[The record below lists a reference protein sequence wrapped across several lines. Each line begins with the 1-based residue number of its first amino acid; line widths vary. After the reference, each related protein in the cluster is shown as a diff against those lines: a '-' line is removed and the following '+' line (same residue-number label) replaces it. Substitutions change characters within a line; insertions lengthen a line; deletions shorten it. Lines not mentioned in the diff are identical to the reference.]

1 MKTFQFQ
8 YDLTFFILPRWFP
21 VVVPRSIVAS
31 PGDAPPP
38 KDWWHPC
45 PLPCYIHARARWRL
59 PDLEGYGKNVTI
71 ATNARTRVSVRP

>member
-1 MKTFQFQ
+1 MKTFQ

-45 PLPCYIHARARWRL
+45 YLFYLFFLAFFIIFHVGPWVVVQFWLGSLKANPLFHC
-59 PDLEGYGKNVTI
+59 
-71 ATNARTRVSVRP
+71 